1 MIERLRKAARALF
14 CTVLLLC
21 VPVSRALATELGGG
35 AYPNGAEDFM
45 AGAVPP
51 PGTYFLNYLTWYSA
65 DRFND
70 DADRVESFH
79 LDAVA
84 DVVRLL
90 HVTDKKVLGA
100 DWGMHIFIPFADV
113 DAEVPSFGIDE
124 SRSGLGDII
133 IDPIILGW
141 HFSKNLHAVAALD
154 IYVPTGKYGQEHLA
168 NPGRN
173 YWTFEPVAGVTYVT
187 DGGTDFS
194 AKLMYDFNIENPDT
208 DYTSG
213 NELHMDYTVGHKFGA
228 FSAGAGGYWYQQVTA
243 DEAGGD
249 STAFPMEK
257 GRALAIGPQVKY
269 EYKNMAFTLKYLIEV
284 ETRNRPEGN
293 NLWFKFLY
301 AF

>member
-1 MIERLRKAARALF
+1 MMEWLRRAARALF
-14 CTVLLLC
+14 CTALLLC
-21 VPVSRALATELGGG
+21 TAVSGAIATENGGG

-51 PGTYFLNYLTWYSA
+51 PGTYFLNYFTWYSA
-65 DRFND
+65 DSFND
-70 DADRVESFH
+70 DADRIQNCK
-79 LDAVA
+79 LNAVA

-90 HVTDKKVLGA
+90 HVTDRKILGA
-100 DWGMHIFIPFADV
+100 NWGMHIFIPFADI
-113 DAEVPSFGIDE
+113 DAKVPSFGIDQ

-133 IDPIILGW
+133 IDPFILGW

-154 IYVPTGKYGQEHLA
+154 IYVPTGRYSKDYLG

-187 DGGTDFS
+187 DAGTEVS
-194 AKLMYDFNIENPDT
+194 AKLMYDFNTENTDT
-208 DYTSG
+208 HYTSG
-213 NELHMDYTVGHKFGA
+213 NELHIDYTVGHKFGPL
-228 FSAGAGGYWYQQVTA
+228 SAGAGGYWYHQVTD
-243 DEAGGD
+243 DEQGEGSPAL
-249 STAFPMEK
+249 PMEK